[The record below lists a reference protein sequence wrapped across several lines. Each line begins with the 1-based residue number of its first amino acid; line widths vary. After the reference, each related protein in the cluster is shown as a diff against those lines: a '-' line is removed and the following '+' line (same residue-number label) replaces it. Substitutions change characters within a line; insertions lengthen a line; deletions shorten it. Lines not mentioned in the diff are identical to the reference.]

1 MTWKNLAIMTS
12 AALALMSLFQPL
24 ATLHVFQHEV
34 VDKCAA
40 GAVAGFCIEDLAG
53 HLGKRRAMGFL
64 NTGTVVSIEIYL
76 IIPPSLSPEILF
88 SGQVSVQN

>member
-1 MTWKNLAIMTS
+1 M
-12 AALALMSLFQPL
+12 
-24 ATLHVFQHEV
+24 

-76 IIPPSLSPEILF
+76 IIPPSLSPEIMPYMGISY
-88 SGQVSVQN
+88 SGIWLGLEQQALNGNS